1 MLKKLKP
8 VDNFRIWHDFNA
20 MTDYVREIRGFIDAG
35 ILDTYPE
42 YFTQVFAEAERAGE
56 AFYRGLQNK
65 LGMYDEITFD
75 IDFVRGIYDVEE
87 ERGAKFGAREFLFSN
102 LNLKPEFRARVE
114 AVLSGE

>member
-8 VDNFRIWHDFNA
+8 VNNFRIWHDFNA

-42 YFTQVFAEAERAGE
+42 YFMQVFADAERAGE
-56 AFYRGLQNK
+56 VFYRGLQSK
-65 LGMYDEITFD
+65 LEMNDEIKFE

-87 ERGAKFGAREFLFSN
+87 EPGAEFDAREFLFSN